1 MWTIEAAAFRL
12 IVLKLQSSL
21 LSGSSCSEGFAF
33 SSRLV
38 FRILVSVAEAAKLS
52 LFPAK

>member
-33 SSRLV
+33 SFRLV
-38 FRILVSVAEAAKLS
+38 SRISAFAAEAAKLS
-52 LFPAK
+52 LFLAK